1 MEYVIATRAVRNR
14 RSFRS
19 AIDAQ
24 GSPHGSLLCRACMRE
39 TRGTGTTRRDLRRLS
54 LMRSL
59 TSRPLMRSLDVPS
72 VDAISGWFGS

>member
-39 TRGTGTTRRDLRRLS
+39 TRGNGNDPEGPPPS
-54 LMRSL
+54 VVDAIS
-59 TSRPLMRSLDVPS
+59 DFPS
-72 VDAISGWFGS
+72 VDAIAGRSIR